1 MMPGIRIAALVLC
14 SFLALSGCADG
25 TAEGTQPRFAD
36 HEGPIVIGT
45 DGSPQSRVV
54 AALYG
59 ELLTAAGHRTV
70 AASGTYASPVDT
82 AQAVV
87 DGRIDIAPAY
97 ETTLLRAMP
106 GGQTLPGDM
115 EATLSMALPPGT
127 VALPPA
133 AAQGGIVLAVT
144 KATAERHKLRGLA
157 DLGTAGPGLTL
168 GGPAA
173 GDPDAPSPAALK
185 KAYGVTLRP
194 TGRSGTADVR
204 VLRSTDP
211 VIARDGLVV
220 LTDPRSVV
228 PPEHVFPLISAPAVD
243 PPGRTALARVN
254 TLLTTAQLAVLTS
267 SVDAGQAPGEAARTW
282 LRAKGL
288 LR

>member
-106 GGQTLPGDM
+106 GC
-115 EATLSMALPPGT
+115 
-127 VALPPA
+127 
-133 AAQGGIVLAVT
+133 
-144 KATAERHKLRGLA
+144 
-157 DLGTAGPGLTL
+157 
-168 GGPAA
+168 
-173 GDPDAPSPAALK
+173 
-185 KAYGVTLRP
+185 
-194 TGRSGTADVR
+194 
-204 VLRSTDP
+204 
-211 VIARDGLVV
+211 
-220 LTDPRSVV
+220 
-228 PPEHVFPLISAPAVD
+228 
-243 PPGRTALARVN
+243 
-254 TLLTTAQLAVLTS
+254 
-267 SVDAGQAPGEAARTW
+267 
-282 LRAKGL
+282 
-288 LR
+288 